1 MQIIR
6 KVETTIES
14 NELEIQNDIEIEMH
28 IQRKDETT
36 VEIQNDIETIPT
48 KTNTADMTTK
58 ILPATTVSV
67 FSKVVLGIND
77 TCNEGTDSD

>member
-58 ILPATTVSV
+58 ILPITTCY
-67 FSKVVLGIND
+67 GIQ
-77 TCNEGTDSD
+77 